1 MPATL
6 NVNEIY
12 SQVRQLDKEQQ
23 LTLLERLVLLI
34 RKKEQKSDAVT
45 LSSIS
50 GLGADLWKDVDI
62 DKFID
67 EERQW

>member
-50 GLGADLWKDVDI
+50 GLGADLWKGVDI